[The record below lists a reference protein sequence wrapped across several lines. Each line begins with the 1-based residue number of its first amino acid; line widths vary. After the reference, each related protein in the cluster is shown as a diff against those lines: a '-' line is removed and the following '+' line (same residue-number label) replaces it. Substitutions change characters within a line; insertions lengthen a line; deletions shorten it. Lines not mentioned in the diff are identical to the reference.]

1 MSRNSDTISILWS
14 LMNSV
19 AKVHET
25 TEATI

>member
-1 MSRNSDTISILWS
+1 MSRNSDTISIPWS